1 MNTSAHM
8 QPQNGYQGNKV
19 IDLQYPQAGQTR
31 PRIVFDGG
39 NRFIKW
45 LDEAN
50 KLRCI
55 PSCVKEL
62 TEYQWKRLKYDPQ
75 SVFIEIDGRRFVIG
89 KLAQELGG
97 EPTFQKSKCEL
108 AEILVLVAIKPNPSF
123 NNYVRV
129 ERLAI
134 ALPNSL
140 NDDDVAAVRRIANH
154 PLTRE
159 FVRNGHE
166 ITYTVCHVEPIDET
180 YPAFLYAQKQGFYQ
194 FPTAKNAVWDI
205 GGGTSIARIYTP
217 NGTLIHDAE
226 VILPGTKQL
235 AQQIASEL
243 KEVYNLDYSPGLPEI
258 MDAIERRDYLYGID
272 SLDFWEIY
280 DRSTSS
286 WVEAA
291 RSEIR
296 SKWTSHMP
304 QLGHVLVI
312 GGSAE
317 LARPICEATGDRFF
331 IPEQPQF
338 FNLIAMAHMD

>member
-1 MNTSAHM
+1 VNTNAYL
-8 QPQNGYQGNKV
+8 QPQNGYQRNGSV
-19 IDLQYPQAGQTR
+19 DLLCPQTEQTR

-45 LDEAN
+45 LDPDN

-62 TEYQWKRLKYDPQ
+62 SQSQWKRLKYDYQ
-75 SVFIEIDGRRFVIG
+75 SVFLEVDGKRFVIG

-97 EPTFQKSKCEL
+97 EPTFQKDKCEL
-108 AEILVLVAIKPNPSF
+108 AEILVLVAMKPSSGF
-123 NNYVRV
+123 NHLRV
-129 ERLAI
+129 EKLCI

-140 NDDDVAAVRRIANH
+140 NSDDVAAVRRIANH

-166 ITYTVCHVEPIDET
+166 ISYTVADVEPIDET

-194 FPTAKNAVWDI
+194 FPEAKNAVWDI
-205 GGGTSIARIYTP
+205 GGGTSIARLYTP
-217 NGTLIHDAE
+217 NGTLIHEAE

-235 AQQIASEL
+235 AQQIAAEL
-243 KEVYNLDYSPGLPEI
+243 KEAYNLDYSPGLPEI
-258 MDAIERRDYLYGID
+258 MDAIERQDYLYGID

-280 DRSTSS
+280 DHSASH

-296 SKWTSHMP
+296 SKWDSHTP
-304 QLGHVLVI
+304 QLGHVLVV

-331 IPEQPQF
+331 IPDQPQF
-338 FNLIAMAHMD
+338 FNIIAMAHMD